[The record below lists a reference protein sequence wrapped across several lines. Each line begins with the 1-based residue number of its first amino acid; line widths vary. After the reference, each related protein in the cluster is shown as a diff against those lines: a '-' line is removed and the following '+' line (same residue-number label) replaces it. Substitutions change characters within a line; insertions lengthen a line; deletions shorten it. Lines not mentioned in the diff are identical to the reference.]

1 MGLFN
6 YIRNFETT
14 CPSCGEVL
22 NDFQSKDYEPN
33 VMEEIPYW
41 YVDRFYT
48 SCPKCRT
55 WVEFRRKGADMLPP
69 FRPKKDYELYK
80 GEQK

>member
-1 MGLFN
+1 MA
-6 YIRNFETT
+6 
-14 CPSCGEVL
+14 
-22 NDFQSKDYEPN
+22 
-33 VMEEIPYW
+33 EIPYW

-80 GEQK
+80 GE